1 MGDRI
6 DPRQAQ
12 AGDTLVLEGR
22 RIGGARR
29 TGEIAEVLGDPE
41 RPYFRV
47 RWADGRESTLHPGPD
62 AAVETTRQVAAPP
75 ARKAAAK
82 AGRTAKARPRATA
95 APVPFQTKDA
105 VESSIRAAV
114 GDRLIVR
121 HHHLGERDRDAE
133 ILEVLGPD
141 GQPPYRVRW
150 SEDGHESILRP
161 GTDVF
166 VEHFPHGGG

>member
-62 AAVETTRQVAAPP
+62 AAVETSRPVAAPP
-75 ARKAAAK
+75 ARRPSAAK
-82 AGRTAKARPRATA
+82 AAKGRSRAKAEP
-95 APVPFQTKDA
+95 PPFQTKDA
-105 VESSIRAAV
+105 VESSIRGAV

-161 GTDVF
+161 GTDVV

>member
-62 AAVETTRQVAAPP
+62 AAVETTRPPAASPAP
-75 ARKAAAK
+75 AKARKARTRAK
-82 AGRTAKARPRATA
+82 A
-95 APVPFQTKDA
+95 APAPFQTKDA
-105 VESSIRAAV
+105 VESNLRADV

-150 SEDGHESILRP
+150 SDDGHESILRP
-161 GTDVF
+161 GTDVV
-166 VEHFPHGGG
+166 VEHFPHGAG

>member
-12 AGDTLVLEGR
+12 VGDTLVLEGR

-62 AAVETTRQVAAPP
+62 AAVETTRAAAAAPAP
-75 ARKAAAK
+75 RARAARKPRARAAAQ
-82 AGRTAKARPRATA
+82 A
-95 APVPFQTKDA
+95 APFQTKDA
-105 VESSIRAAV
+105 VESSLRAAV

-150 SEDGHESILRP
+150 SDDGHESILRP

-166 VEHFPHGGG
+166 VEHFPHEGG